1 MFTPDTL
8 AGKRILITGGGTGL
22 GKSLGRHFLGLGA
35 SLIIC
40 GRRVGVLEETAAEF
54 RQGTGGQVTAIGC
67 DIRDPAQ
74 VQAMFDAI
82 WRTGPL
88 DALVNNAGANFI
100 SATENLSARAFD
112 AVVDI
117 TLNGTA
123 YCTME
128 AGRRWIGEGRKGTVL
143 SILSTS
149 VFTGR
154 AFTMPSA
161 AAKAAVMGM
170 TRSLAV
176 EWGPKGIRL
185 LGVAPGMFP
194 TQGAWDRLRP
204 EGTQATGEEE
214 KIPLRRVGQHSE
226 IANLCAFLLSDM
238 ATYMNGDIITID
250 GGRWLQEGGAA
261 NKELFGWSGADWDA
275 FRDKMKRRGV

>member
-22 GKSLGRHFLGLGA
+22 GKSLGRCFLELGA
-35 SLIIC
+35 RLIIC
-40 GRRVGVLEETAAEF
+40 GRRLEVLEATAEEF
-54 RQGTGGQVTAIGC
+54 RRETGGSVQTLRC
-67 DIRDPAQ
+67 DIRDAGQ
-74 VQAMFDAI
+74 VEVLFDTI
-82 WRTGPL
+82 WRAGRL
-88 DALVNNAGANFI
+88 DALVNNAAGNFI
-100 SATENLSARAFD
+100 SATQNLSARAFD
-112 AVVDI
+112 SVVNV
-117 TLNGTA
+117 TFRGTA
-123 YCTME
+123 FCTME
-128 AGRRWIGEGRKGTVL
+128 AGRRWISDGLPGTVL

-161 AAKAAVMGM
+161 ASKAAVLAM

-194 TQGAWDRLRP
+194 TEGAWERLRP
-204 EGTQATGEEE
+204 EGTQATGEEQ
-214 KIPLRRVGQHSE
+214 KIPLRRVGQHGE

-261 NKELFGWSGADWDA
+261 NKALFDWSDEDWAA
-275 FRDKMKRRGV
+275 FRDRLKRRGV